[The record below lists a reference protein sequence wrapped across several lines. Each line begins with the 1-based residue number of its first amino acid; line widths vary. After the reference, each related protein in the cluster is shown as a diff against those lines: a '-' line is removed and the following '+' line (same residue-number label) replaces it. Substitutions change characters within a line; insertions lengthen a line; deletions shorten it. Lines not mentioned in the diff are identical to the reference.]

1 MTRLMIILRGER
13 KKDLKMANNSTIA
26 TAYVQVKPSMEGV
39 KGELT
44 QQFDGEGAAAGKS
57 FGAGFSGAL
66 TAASGAA
73 VAAVGAATTAVGA
86 LGAEAVKGY
95 AEYEQLIGGVE
106 TLFGKD
112 AQTVI
117 DNASVAFQGAGM
129 SMNDYMETSIQSA
142 AALINSLEGDTAQA
156 AKLMDMSIVDMSD
169 NVNKMGTSM
178 EAVQNAY
185 RGFSRGNFTMLD
197 NLALGFAGTK
207 EGMQELLNQAK
218 ELSGIEYDISSYSDI
233 VQAIHVIQEQMGVA
247 GTTQKEAADTISGS
261 LAMTKSAWDN
271 LITGIARDDVNLDA
285 LINNL
290 VTSATTAFENIEPVV
305 ERAVLGIA
313 SFIDKIVPILMD
325 KLPGI
330 ITTVLPQLLEVGAR
344 VVASIGQGI
353 VTNLPSLLN
362 MGLEVM
368 LKLADGITKA
378 LPTLT
383 PTLVSVVLDI
393 IQILTDN
400 APQLVEA
407 ALAILTAL
415 NEGLIAS
422 LPILIEKAPEIV
434 QSLLD
439 ALLQSAP
446 MLLQAGLESI
456 MAIITGITNNLPQ
469 ILTAAGQ
476 IIQTLATG
484 IIGALGFIVSAAA
497 QVVDTITKPIQE
509 LVKSAITWGRDLIQG
524 FINGIKEAWDKLK
537 GTVTDIAGAIKD
549 YLGFSEP
556 KKGPL
561 SDFHTYAPDMM
572 ELFAKGIRENES
584 VVTGQIAKSFNVS
597 GEINAQATVGEV
609 AVASPVYSASAAE
622 VATATPK
629 TENAD
634 TNKMVDLLGQLVDKD
649 PVEIGA
655 NASGIFDIV
664 RKQNNRY
671 SMANGRS
678 AFAT

>member
-1 MTRLMIILRGER
+1 
-13 KKDLKMANNSTIA
+13 MANNNSTIA
-26 TAYVQVKPSMEGV
+26 TAYVQVKPSMVGV

-197 NLALGFAGTK
+197 NLALGFSGTK

-218 ELSGIEYDISSYSDI
+218 ELSGIEYDINSYSDI

-549 YLGFSEP
+549 YIGFSEP

-622 VATATPK
+622 VATAAPK

>member
-1 MTRLMIILRGER
+1 
-13 KKDLKMANNSTIA
+13 MANNSTIA

-285 LINNL
+285 LIDNL

-622 VATATPK
+622 VATASPK

>member
-1 MTRLMIILRGER
+1 
-13 KKDLKMANNSTIA
+13 MANNSTIA
-26 TAYVQVKPSMEGV
+26 TAYVQIKPSMEGI
-39 KGELT
+39 KGELGK
-44 QQFDGEGAAAGKS
+44 QFDAEGDAAGKS

-66 TAASGAA
+66 SAASGAA
-73 VAAVGAATTAVGA
+73 VAAVGAVTTAVGA

-207 EGMQELLNQAK
+207 EGMQELLDQAQQ
-218 ELSGIEYDISSYSDI
+218 LSGIEYDISSYSDI
-233 VQAIHVIQEQMGVA
+233 VQAIHVIQEEMGVA

-305 ERAVLGIA
+305 ERAVLGVA

-325 KLPGI
+325 KLPGL
-330 ITTVLPQLLEVGAR
+330 ITSVLPQLLEVGAR

-353 VTNLPSLLN
+353 VINLPALLT
-362 MGLEVM
+362 MGLDII
-368 LKLADGITKA
+368 LKLSDSITKA
-378 LPTLT
+378 LPALT

-400 APQLVEA
+400 APQLINA
-407 ALAILTAL
+407 ALSILLAL

-422 LPILIEKAPEIV
+422 LPILLEKAPVIV

-439 ALLQSAP
+439 ALIQCAP
-446 MLLQAGLESI
+446 MLLQAGFESI
-456 MAIITGITNNLPQ
+456 MAIITGITINLPQ
-469 ILTAAGQ
+469 MLTTAGQ
-476 IIQTLATG
+476 IVQTLATG
-484 IIGALGFIVSAAA
+484 IIAALGFLVSAAV

-537 GTVTDIAGAIKD
+537 GTVTDIASSIKD

-572 ELFAKGIRENES
+572 ELFAKGIRDNES
-584 VVTGQIAKSFNVS
+584 VVTGQISKTFDIS
-597 GEINAQATVGEV
+597 GQINAQATVGEV
-609 AVASPVYSASAAE
+609 AVSSPVYSASAVE
-622 VATATPK
+622 VATAAPK

-634 TNKMVDLLGQLVDKD
+634 TSKMVDLLGQLVDKE
-649 PVEIGA
+649 PVEL
-655 NASGIFDIV
+655 NADSAGIFNLV
-664 RKQNNRY
+664 RKQN
-671 SMANGRS
+671 SMFTRTNGRS
-678 AFAT
+678 AFA